1 MGYMAKILKF
11 NHIEAENIKRG
22 LQTSTLRMYDEKDLS
37 VDDEILVIDKVKE
50 SDPKTWVGIGTATVD
65 RVSMQRVGDLN
76 LDSANF
82 EQFGSTTELYKQ
94 LAIFYGD
101 PIDENT
107 HVKVI
112 QFSYKP
118 YKQEK
123 TLAEIEDKVTTPL
136 YNEIKFYGDGGS
148 RGNPGPSASGYVL
161 MDMQD
166 KIIETNG
173 EYLNITTNNQA
184 EYHSLKLGLERALQ
198 LGAKTIHVYMDS
210 LLVINQMKGIYKV
223 KNKELLPVY
232 TTIKGI
238 LLQFEAVTFTHV
250 PRELNK
256 LADAEVNRIL
266 DSIKTN
272 NHS

>member
-1 MGYMAKILKF
+1 MAKILKF

-22 LQTSTLRMYDEKDLS
+22 LQTATLRMNDEKDLS
-37 VDDEILVIDKVKE
+37 VDDEMLVVDKVHE
-50 SDPKTWVGIGTATVD
+50 EDPKSWVGIGTATVD
-65 RVSMQRVGDLN
+65 RVSYQRVGDLN
-76 LDSANF
+76 LDSSNF

-107 HVKVI
+107 HVKVV
-112 QFSYKP
+112 QFSFKP
-118 YKQEK
+118 YEQEK
-123 TLAEIEDKVTTPL
+123 SLEEVEGKNTTLQLD
-136 YNEIKFYGDGGS
+136 EIKFYGDGGS

-161 MDMQD
+161 LDMHD

-184 EYHSLKLGLERALQ
+184 EYHSLKLGMERALQ
-198 LGAKTIHVYMDS
+198 LGVKTLHVYMDS
-210 LLVINQMKGIYKV
+210 LLVINQMKGVFKV

-232 TTIKGI
+232 KTIKG
-238 LLQFEAVTFTHV
+238 LSLQFQSVSFTHV

-266 DSIKTN
+266 DSI
-272 NHS
+272 SE

>member
-1 MGYMAKILKF
+1 MKTLKF

-22 LQTSTLRMYDEKDLS
+22 LQTATLRMNDEKDLS
-37 VDDEILVIDKVKE
+37 VDDQIIVVDKVRE
-50 SDPKTWVGIGTATVD
+50 SNPNSWLAIGTAEID
-65 RVSMQRVGDLN
+65 RVSTQRVGDLK
-76 LDSANF
+76 LDGANF

-107 HVKVI
+107 HIKVI
-112 QFSYKP
+112 QFSFKP
-118 YKQEK
+118 YPKERSLEEVEAK
-123 TLAEIEDKVTTPL
+123 NTTTHFD
-136 YNEIKFYGDGGS
+136 EIKFYGDGGS
-148 RGNPGPSASGYVL
+148 RGNPGPSASGFVL
-161 MDMQD
+161 LDMHD
-166 KIIETNG
+166 NILETNG

-198 LGAKTIHVYMDS
+198 LGVKRIHVYMDS
-210 LLVINQMKGIYKV
+210 LLVINQMKGIFKV

-232 TTIKGI
+232 KAIKS
-238 LLQFEAVTFTHV
+238 LSLQFESIDFTHV

-266 DSIKTN
+266 DSI
-272 NHS
+272 SE